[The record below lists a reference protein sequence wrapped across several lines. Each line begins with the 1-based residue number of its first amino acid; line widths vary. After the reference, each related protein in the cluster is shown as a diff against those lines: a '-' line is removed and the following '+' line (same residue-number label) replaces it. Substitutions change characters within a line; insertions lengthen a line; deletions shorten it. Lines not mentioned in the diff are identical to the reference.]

1 MQVGESVSFT
11 RMLDGTKADYD
22 LLARAGKPYFDAV
35 PERLLGVLEPMREV
49 FVSYQVS
56 SLEHLLQTASR
67 AERDGVDGEMIVAAL
82 HDDIGDAFTPDNH
95 SEFAPA
101 LLRPHVREE
110 VHWVIRHHG
119 SLQLYYYG
127 RHEGVAPN
135 LRERYRSTAHFDACA
150 AFCAPWDQTSF
161 DRADRSEPLDH
172 LAPMLRRISIRRP
185 PHPVSAEGMAI

>member
-1 MQVGESVSFT
+1 MQIGKSVSF
-11 RMLDGTKADYD
+11 RWMIDGTKADCG
-22 LLARAGKPYFDAV
+22 LLARAGRLYFEAV
-35 PERLLGVLEPMREV
+35 PERLLDSMREV
-49 FVSYQVS
+49 FVGHQVS
-56 SLEHLLQTASR
+56 SLGHLLQTASW
-67 AERDGVDGEMIVAAL
+67 AERDGAGGEVIVAAL

-119 SLQLYYYG
+119 ILQLYYYG

-135 LRERYRSTAHFDACA
+135 LRERYRSIAHFDACA
-150 AFCAPWDQTSF
+150 AFCAPWDQTAF
-161 DRADRSEPLDH
+161 DRVDRSEPLDH
-172 LAPMLRRISIRRP
+172 LAPMLRRISSRRP